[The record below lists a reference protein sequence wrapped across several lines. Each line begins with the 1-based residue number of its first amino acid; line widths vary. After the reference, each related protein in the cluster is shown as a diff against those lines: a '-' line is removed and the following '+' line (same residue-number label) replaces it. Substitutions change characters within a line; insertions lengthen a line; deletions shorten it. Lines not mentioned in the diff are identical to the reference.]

1 MDIHIQHV
9 SKSFSLFHKQAG
21 LWSSIKGIFYR
32 PKTIKHALTDINVS
46 IPSGTAVA
54 LIGPNGSGKT
64 TLTKLMS
71 GILTPTTGQITI
83 GEFIP
88 HQRKPSYLRQISLIM
103 GQRSQ
108 LWWDIPALDSY
119 HFLRSIYE
127 IPRTVFDQRLAHYSK
142 LLDIEGLITVPVRK
156 LSLGERMRCEFLA
169 AILHHPRVLFLDEPT
184 IGLDIISQQTIR
196 QFLVQYHQQEGATV
210 ILTSHNMQDIAAI
223 CQQGLLLQHGKIAFH
238 NSLAALID
246 HYAKERTIT
255 IQLKPGDH
263 LAPLAKHIKK
273 ISHPNLV
280 VDLIVPYNEVALVTT
295 QVLQNNTP
303 QKLTIR
309 EPSLEEIV
317 SQFFL
322 DSSSQL

>member
-9 SKSFSLFHKQAG
+9 GKSFSLFHKQAG
-21 LWSSIKGIFYR
+21 LWPSIKGVFYR
-32 PKTIKHALTDINVS
+32 PKTLKQALIDINLS

-71 GILTPTTGQITI
+71 GILTPTTGQVTI

-88 HQRKPSYLRQISLIM
+88 YQRKPAYLRQISLIM

-127 IPRTVFDQRLAHYSK
+127 IPKTTFDQRLTHYSK
-142 LLDIEGLITVPVRK
+142 LLDIERLITVPVRK

-184 IGLDIISQQTIR
+184 IGLDITSQKTIR

-223 CQQGLLLQHGKIAFH
+223 CQQGLLLHHGKVAFY
-238 NSLAALID
+238 NSLEALTD

-255 IQLKPGDH
+255 IQLQPGDH
-263 LAPLAKHIKK
+263 LPPLANHIKK

-280 VDLIVPYNEVALVTT
+280 VDLIVPYNEVALVTA

-322 DSSSQL
+322 DSSSKL